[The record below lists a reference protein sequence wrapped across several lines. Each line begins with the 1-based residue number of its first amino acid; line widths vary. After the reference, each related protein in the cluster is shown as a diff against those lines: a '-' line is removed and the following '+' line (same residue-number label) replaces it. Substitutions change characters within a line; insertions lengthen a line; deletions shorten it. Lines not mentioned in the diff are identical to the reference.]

1 VSPYTSLLHVRV
13 NPTTAVQAISVGL
26 DEEEGNTPGITDK
39 TVQNVSKAT
48 SQTTKARSGSH
59 QKCKRLSAL
68 HHHVLVKFTIAIA
81 MGVSFESEAEEE
93 IDTLGVGHKTGHKV
107 LKATKNKSRT
117 EPVAISDVEE
127 AVENIAADN
136 GGAFEPLTTR
146 GLKRSYA
153 MLDIL
158 DTTGGD
164 DPTDT
169 EFEAPTE
176 SEEAESTSAGI
187 VELDDDDKET
197 PKKVVKPRVRKVT
210 SAEIIELDDEDE
222 TPKKKKKV
230 KPTVRGAIKAKQG
243 QLDQVC
249 LLILD

>member
-1 VSPYTSLLHVRV
+1 
-13 NPTTAVQAISVGL
+13 
-26 DEEEGNTPGITDK
+26 
-39 TVQNVSKAT
+39 
-48 SQTTKARSGSH
+48 
-59 QKCKRLSAL
+59 
-68 HHHVLVKFTIAIA
+68 
-81 MGVSFESEAEEE
+81 MGVSLESEAEEE
-93 IDTLGVGHKTGHKV
+93 NDTLGIDHKTGHKV

-136 GGAFEPLTTR
+136 GGAIKPLTTR

-158 DTTGGD
+158 ANTTGGD

-176 SEEAESTSAGI
+176 SEEVESTSAGI
-187 VELDDDDKET
+187 VELNDDDKT
-197 PKKVVKPRVRKVT
+197 PQKVVKPQVRKVT
-210 SAEIIELDDEDE
+210 SAEIIKLDDEDE
-222 TPKKKKKV
+222 TPKKKKV

>member
-1 VSPYTSLLHVRV
+1 
-13 NPTTAVQAISVGL
+13 
-26 DEEEGNTPGITDK
+26 
-39 TVQNVSKAT
+39 
-48 SQTTKARSGSH
+48 
-59 QKCKRLSAL
+59 
-68 HHHVLVKFTIAIA
+68 
-81 MGVSFESEAEEE
+81 
-93 IDTLGVGHKTGHKV
+93 
-107 LKATKNKSRT
+107 
-117 EPVAISDVEE
+117 
-127 AVENIAADN
+127 
-136 GGAFEPLTTR
+136 
-146 GLKRSYA
+146 

-158 DTTGGD
+158 DMTGGD

-187 VELDDDDKET
+187 VELDDDDTT
-197 PKKVVKPRVRKVT
+197 PKKVVKPLVRKVT

-249 LLILD
+249 FVDYRLKV